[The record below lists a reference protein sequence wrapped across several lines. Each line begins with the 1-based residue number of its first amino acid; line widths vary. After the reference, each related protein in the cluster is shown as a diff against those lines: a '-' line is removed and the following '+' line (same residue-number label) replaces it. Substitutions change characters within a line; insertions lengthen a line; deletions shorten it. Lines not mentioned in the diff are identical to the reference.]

1 MKNNIFRVKA
11 IEKIIESARR
21 NPLKKTLGAFDLVLI
36 AIGCTIGTG
45 IFVFTG
51 IAAAKYA
58 GPAISVSYALAAI
71 ACMLAGLAYIELAA
85 MMPVAGSAY
94 TYSYAV
100 LGEFVAWIVAT
111 ALILE
116 YMLGASSVAAGWSGY
131 FVGLLSSGGIT
142 IPEYLTKPPVDGGI
156 INLPAVLITLLLA
169 SLLIRGTKQGI
180 NINRILVAIKL
191 GAVFLFI
198 IVAVPHVKLINWTAN
213 FAPFGFHGIIVGAA
227 TVFLA
232 YIGFDAVATAAEECK
247 NPNRDIPIGII
258 AGLLV
263 CTVLYVSVALILTGI
278 TNYTELNNPEPL
290 SYALRQNGSNI
301 GSAILATGAI
311 GGIASVLLV
320 LIYGNSRI
328 LFVIS
333 RDGLLPKF
341 FSKIHPKFDTPHLS
355 IALVSIVI
363 ALIAGFC
370 KLETIWQISSLGALF
385 AFLISSIA
393 VMVLRIKKPH
403 LKRPFKCPMLFV
415 IAPLS
420 ILACGYLIINLLSE
434 AGEMFFIAILA
445 SLLIY
450 FGYSYKKSP
459 VNKIEKRYPNG
470 NFKSR
475 YKKPYNNKNRNKNL
489 DQIKTADEDGNKKN
503 RDLDNRSDNRNRG
516 LDRNRSEDRN
526 RDQHRQR
533 NDERPATRSNSNNR
547 PARSEERPVRAPS
560 VRSSEMPTG
569 RIIKKADK
577 ND

>member
-1 MKNNIFRVKA
+1 MKNNIFRVKP
-11 IEKIIESARR
+11 IEKIIDSARS

-58 GPAISVSYALAAI
+58 GPAISLSYILAAV

-131 FVGLLSSGGIT
+131 FVGLLKAGGVV
-142 IPEYLTKPPVDGGI
+142 IPEYLTKPPIDGGMVD
-156 INLPAVLITLLLA
+156 LPAILITLFLA
-169 SLLIRGTKQGI
+169 SLLIRGTKTGI
-180 NINRILVAIKL
+180 NLNRILVAIKL
-191 GAVFLFI
+191 GAVFLFLF
-198 IVAVPHVKLINWTAN
+198 VAVPHINLVNWTGN
-213 FAPFGFHGIIVGAA
+213 FTPFGFHGVIVGAA

-258 AGLLV
+258 FGLLT
-263 CTVLYVSVALILTGI
+263 CTVLYVSVALVLTGI
-278 TNYTELNNPEPL
+278 TNYSELNNPEPL
-290 SYALRQNGSNI
+290 AYALRQNGSNI

-311 GGIASVLLV
+311 AGISSVLLV

-328 LFVIS
+328 FFVIS

-341 FSKIHPKFDTPHLS
+341 FSKVHPKYDTPYLS
-355 IALVSIVI
+355 CIAVSVAI

-370 KLETIWQISSLGALF
+370 RLETIWQISSLGALL
-385 AFLISSIA
+385 AFLVSSIA
-393 VMVLRIKKPH
+393 VMVLRIKKPE
-403 LKRPFKCPMLFV
+403 LRRPFKCPMLF
-415 IAPLS
+415 IIGPLS
-420 ILACGYLIINLLSE
+420 VLLCGYLIYNLLAESG
-434 AGEMFFIAILA
+434 ATLFFALIFA

-450 FGYSYKKSP
+450 FGYSYKRSP
-459 VNKIEKRYPNG
+459 VSHQAAKTTPTKAGRHNQHQKKSHKRP
-470 NFKSR
+470 FKS
-475 YKKPYNNKNRNKNL
+475 KNRTRNGGHNN
-489 DQIKTADEDGNKKN
+489 A
-503 RDLDNRSDNRNRG
+503 DNRN
-516 LDRNRSEDRN
+516 NRSPIKKD
-526 RDQHRQR
+526 
-533 NDERPATRSNSNNR
+533 NSSKSTANKNN
-547 PARSEERPVRAPS
+547 ASEVMA
-560 VRSSEMPTG
+560 G
-569 RIIKKADK
+569 RIIKKANK
-577 ND
+577 NS

>member
-11 IEKIIESARR
+11 IEKIIDSAKR

-131 FVGLLSSGGIT
+131 FVGLLNSGGVM
-142 IPEYLTKPPVDGGI
+142 IPDYLTKPPIDGGI
-156 INLPAVLITLLLA
+156 INLPAVLITLLLGL
-169 SLLIRGTKQGI
+169 LLIRGTKEGI

-198 IVAVPHVKLINWTAN
+198 IVAVPHVKLINWTTN

-278 TNYTELNNPEPL
+278 TNYAELNNPEPL
-290 SYALRQNGSNI
+290 SYALRKNGSNI

-311 GGIASVLLV
+311 AGIASVLLV

-341 FSKIHPKFDTPHLS
+341 FSKIHPKFDTPYLS
-355 IALVSIVI
+355 CALVSIVI

-393 VMVLRIKKPH
+393 VMVLRIKKPN
-403 LKRPFKCPMLFV
+403 LKRPFKCPVLFV

-434 AGEMFFIAILA
+434 AGEMFFIAIAA

-459 VNKIEKRYPNG
+459 VNKIEKRHPNG

-489 DQIKTADEDGNKKN
+489 DRNRDEDGDKNRGSDSNRSEGRN
-503 RDLDNRSDNRNRG
+503 RDLNRQRSDE
-516 LDRNRSEDRN
+516 RS
-526 RDQHRQR
+526 
-533 NDERPATRSNSNNR
+533 ASRSNNNR
-547 PARSEERPVRAPS
+547 PIRSEERPVRAPS
-560 VRSSEMPTG
+560 ARNSEMPTG